1 MTFYGRVT
9 AFFGNRSRGP
19 FVVTA
24 IKYLALLEYGAE
36 RHVTMREDVLK
47 VFADAYGHQLY
58 GKNDVKRAV
67 DFEVR
72 LRNLD
77 GETLVCLPR
86 LRMATKVVQ
95 VYRTRF
101 TDDENVDLFSYANL
115 LAT

>member
-1 MTFYGRVT
+1 
-9 AFFGNRSRGP
+9 
-19 FVVTA
+19 
-24 IKYLALLEYGAE
+24 
-36 RHVTMREDVLK
+36 MREDVLK

-72 LRNLD
+72 LRNLY